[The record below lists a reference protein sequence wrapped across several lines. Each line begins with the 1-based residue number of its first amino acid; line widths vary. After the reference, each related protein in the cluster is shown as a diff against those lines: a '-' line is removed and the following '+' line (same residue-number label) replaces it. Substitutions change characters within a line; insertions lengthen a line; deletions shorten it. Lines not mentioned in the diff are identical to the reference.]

1 MEKSLEMLPK
11 FTIKGTKQHRQL
23 SGKTPESAI
32 IRLWTEDENSK
43 MNVTLLLTVFSQNAI
58 RVYFMSKDSVK
69 PV

>member
-1 MEKSLEMLPK
+1 MLPK
-11 FTIKGTKQHRQL
+11 FTIKGTEQDRQL
-23 SGKTPESAI
+23 SGKAPESAI